1 MVIKEKDCKVEFREH
16 MRDGDGTVKITNFT
30 GKEEL
35 LGKGRLFARITLEP
49 GCSIGEHV
57 HEGDSEIFVV
67 ECGCPTYKD
76 GNEWVEAK
84 PGDVL
89 VCPAETSHSIAN
101 RTDETVDI
109 IALIV
114 YA

>member
-1 MVIKEKDCKVEFREH
+1 MVIKSADCKIENRVN
-16 MRDGDGTVKITNFT
+16 MRGGDGTVRITNFT

-67 ECGCPTYKD
+67 ERGCPTYND
-76 GNEWVEAK
+76 GGVYVEAK

-89 VCPAETSHSIAN
+89 VCPAETAHSIKN
-101 RTDETVDI
+101 NTDETVDV

>member
-1 MVIKEKDCKVEFREH
+1 
-16 MRDGDGTVKITNFT
+16 
-30 GKEEL
+30 
-35 LGKGRLFARITLEP
+35 
-49 GCSIGEHV
+49 
-57 HEGDSEIFVV
+57 
-67 ECGCPTYKD
+67 PTYKD
-76 GNEWVEAK
+76 GDEWVEAK